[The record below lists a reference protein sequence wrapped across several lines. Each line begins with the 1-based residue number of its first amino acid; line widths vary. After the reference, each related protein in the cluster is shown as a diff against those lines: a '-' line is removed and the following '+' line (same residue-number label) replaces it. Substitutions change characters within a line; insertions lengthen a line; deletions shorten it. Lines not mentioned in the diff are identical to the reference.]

1 MQDIITK
8 LKKKERR
15 FKITTK
21 RKFIDDALYK
31 PTNLRIASVYV
42 IVINRECSFDKNSS
56 VKKLIQLNPVLD
68 CANSSS
74 EEDFTLE

>member
-21 RKFIDDALYK
+21 RKYIDDALFNTTYTRK
-31 PTNLRIASVYV
+31 ASVYV
-42 IVINRECSFDKNSS
+42 VIINREKIYDKDNS
-56 VKKLIQLNPVLD
+56 V
-68 CANSSS
+68 
-74 EEDFTLE
+74 